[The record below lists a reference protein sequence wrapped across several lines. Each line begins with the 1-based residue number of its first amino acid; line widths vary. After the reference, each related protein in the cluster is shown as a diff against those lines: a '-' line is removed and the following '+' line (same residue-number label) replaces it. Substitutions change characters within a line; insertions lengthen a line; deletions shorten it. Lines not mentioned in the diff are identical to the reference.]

1 MAELRF
7 TILGCGSSGGVPRIG
22 GDWGACDPANP
33 KNRRRRC
40 SMLVE
45 RVAEAGVTRVLID
58 TSPDLREQLLDAG
71 VAHLDAVVWTHPH
84 ADHLHGIDDLRVVF
98 FHRREKLPA
107 YADAETRARLTEA
120 FGYIFESP
128 PGSNY
133 PPILDLRGIDGPV
146 RVSGAGGEIELAPF
160 RVGHG
165 RITALGFRVGGLA
178 YLPDVN
184 TIPEEVWPVLSDL
197 DIWVVDALRRTPHP
211 SHVHLAEALDW
222 IARAAPRRAVLTNMH
237 NDLDHATVDAETPGH
252 VTPAHDGLVLT
263 LPA

>member
-22 GDWGACDPANP
+22 GDWGACDPSNP

-45 RVAEAGVTRVLID
+45 RISEAGTTRVLID
-58 TSPDLREQLLDAG
+58 TAPDLREQLLDAG
-71 VAHLDAVVWTHPH
+71 VSHLDAVVWTHPH

-98 FHRREKLPA
+98 FHRRDKLPA
-107 YADAETRARLTEA
+107 YADAETRARVVEA
-120 FGYIFESP
+120 FGYIFASP

-133 PPILDLRGIDGPV
+133 PPILDLRDIDGPV
-146 RVSGAGGEIELAPF
+146 SVEGAGGTIRLDPF

-165 RITALGFRVGGLA
+165 RITALGFRIGGLA

-184 TIPEEVWPVLSDL
+184 TIPDEVWPTLDGL
-197 DIWVVDALRRTPHP
+197 DIWVLDALRRTPHP

-222 IARAAPRRAVLTNMH
+222 IARAAPTRAVLTNMH
-237 NDLDHATVDAETPGH
+237 NDLDYATVAAETPAN